1 MIRITDLKL
10 ELNQALDE
18 AMEIAFLKQS
28 IIKEYRLNPLEIR
41 SLSLYKK
48 AIDARKKDHI
58 VMVYSVDIDIEREHR
73 LLERNLAGVSLAP
86 DMTYQDVPSGPHLMN
101 HRPVVIGFGPSGI
114 FAALILAK
122 RGYRP
127 IVLERGLDVDRR
139 SELVESFY
147 ETGAFTEQ
155 STILFGEGGA
165 GTFSDGKL
173 TTLINDLRCRF
184 VLETLVA
191 AGAPHDIIYVNRPHV
206 GTDILKGVI
215 KNIRH
220 EIERL
225 GGEIRFGCKVTG
237 FEVVHQEL
245 KALLI
250 NHQERL
256 ETNVCLMGIG
266 HSARDTFEVLHETG
280 MHMIQKPFSIGVRIE
295 HPQEVINRAQ
305 YGIHYNHQALGAA
318 DYKLAYHASSGRS
331 AYTFC
336 MCPGGWVMCSS
347 SEPGHVVTNGMSERK
362 RDHFNANSALLVG
375 VTPADFGSDH
385 PLAGVYY
392 QRNFEKKAFDLA
404 GQTYAAPI
412 QRVEDFLNDRPTTQL
427 GSVIPTYRP
436 GVSFVQMTDILPK
449 FVTDTMKEALIDFN
463 RKLKG
468 FSMGDAILTGVETR
482 SSSPVRMVRTDQFES
497 SIKGLHPMGE
507 GAGYAGGI
515 MSSSVDGI
523 KTAEAII
530 LKYQPFHE

>member
-10 ELNQALDE
+10 ELNQAMHE
-18 AMEIAFLKQS
+18 AMEIASLKQL
-28 IIKEYRLNPLEIR
+28 IIKQYRLNPLEIR
-41 SLSLYKK
+41 SFSLFKK

-58 VMVYSVDIDIEREHR
+58 VIVYSVDIELDHENL
-73 LLERNLAGVSLAP
+73 LLERKLPGISLAP
-86 DMTYQDVPSGPHLMN
+86 DMTYQDVPFGEKHLK
-101 HRPVVIGFGPSGI
+101 HRPVIIGFGPSGI

-139 SELVESFY
+139 SEHVDQFY
-147 ETGAFTEQ
+147 ETGQFSEH

-184 VLETLVA
+184 VLEQLVK
-191 AGAPHDIIYVNRPHV
+191 AGAPSDIMYVNRPHV

-215 KNIRH
+215 KKIRH
-220 EIERL
+220 EIEQL
-225 GGEIRFGCKVTG
+225 GGEIRFDHKVTG
-237 FEVVHQEL
+237 FKVEHQEL
-245 KALLI
+245 KALII
-250 NHQERL
+250 NHHEEL
-256 ETNVCLMGIG
+256 EADVCLMGIG
-266 HSARDTFEVLHETG
+266 HSARDTFEVLYDVG

-305 YGIHYNHQALGAA
+305 YGVYFNHPALGAA
-318 DYKLAYHASSGRS
+318 DYKLAYHSSSGRS

-375 VTPADFGSDH
+375 ITPADFDSDH
-385 PLAGVYY
+385 PLAGVHF
-392 QRNFEKKAFDLA
+392 QRRLEKKAFELA
-404 GQTYAAPI
+404 GQSYFAPV
-412 QRVEDFLNDRPTTQL
+412 QRVEDFLNDRVTQAL
-427 GSVIPTYRP
+427 GHVSPTYRP
-436 GVSFVQMTDILPK
+436 GVSFVKMTDLLPK
-449 FVTDTMKEALIDFN
+449 YVTDTMKEALLDFN

-482 SSSPVRMVRTDQFES
+482 SSSPVRMMRSETFES

-515 MSSSVDGI
+515 MSSSVDGM
-523 KTAEAII
+523 KTAESII
-530 LKYQPFHE
+530 QRYQPKQL